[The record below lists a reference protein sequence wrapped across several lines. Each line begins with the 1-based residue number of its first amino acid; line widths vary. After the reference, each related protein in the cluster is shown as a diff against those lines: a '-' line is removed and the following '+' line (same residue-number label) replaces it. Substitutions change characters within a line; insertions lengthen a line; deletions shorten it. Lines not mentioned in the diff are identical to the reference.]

1 MRKILVVED
10 TLAIRDEVC
19 DILKM
24 EGYAVFQA
32 ENGKI
37 GVEVALKE
45 QPDLIISDILMPEL
59 DGFEMFKTLQKHK
72 KTASIPLIF
81 LSAKGEKENI
91 RNGMNLGAEDYLT
104 KPINV
109 NDLVNAVQNKIKKKL
124 SIDQNM
130 IDRTAALTNVLE
142 SQKKQ
147 LDAFNHLISDEL
159 KPVQIDVVE
168 LLTWTQKELEGTNSF
183 ETSNKNITEKWGKL
197 EHSEDAIINT
207 NSIALAVLNK
217 INRPAHI
224 SITIQNELPKLLA
237 NEKMLEKV
245 FEILIQKAVHFI
257 DKKIGRVELGF
268 ETKENEYVFSV
279 TYDYLRINTA
289 YPSETYDSFNL
300 IESSASIGVGLNI
313 AKKII
318 SYYGG
323 KLYKKTV
330 PNKETIFS
338 FNFPKTNTYA

>member
-1 MRKILVVED
+1 MCKILVVED
-10 TLAIRDEVC
+10 TLEIRDEIC

-24 EGYAVFQA
+24 EGYSVFQA
-32 ENGKI
+32 ENGKKGI
-37 GVEVALKE
+37 EVALKE

-59 DGFEMFKTLQKHK
+59 DGFEMFKALQKNK

-81 LSAKGEKENI
+81 LSAKSEKENI

-124 SIDQNM
+124 IIDQNM
-130 IDRTAALTNVLE
+130 IDRTLALTNVLK

-147 LDAFNHLISDEL
+147 LDTFNQIISGEL
-159 KPVQIDVVE
+159 KPLQIDVAA
-168 LLTWTQKELEGTNSF
+168 LLSWTQKELEETNNF
-183 ETSNKNITEKWGKL
+183 ETSNKKITDRWGKL
-197 EHSEDAIINT
+197 EHSEDAIIST
-207 NSIALAVLNK
+207 NEIAIAVLNK
-217 INRPAHI
+217 INRPSHV

-237 NEKMLEKV
+237 NEEMLKKV
-245 FEILIQKAVHFI
+245 FEILIQKAVNFI
-257 DKKIGRVELGF
+257 DKKIGRIELSC
-268 ETKENEYVFSV
+268 ETIENDYVFSV

-289 YPSETYDSFNL
+289 HPKETYDSFNL

-313 AKKII
+313 VKKIT

-323 KLYKKTV
+323 KLYKKTI

-338 FNFPKTNTYA
+338 FNFPKTNTYE